1 MPQPTRS
8 GENGAMSAPQPP
20 YDGPP
25 VVAVV
30 GSTAAGKT
38 SLSLDLAEELGGEV
52 INTDAF
58 QLYRGMD
65 IGTAKVPVDERRGIA
80 HHLLDVLDITDT
92 ATVAEF
98 PPWARAAVADVRG
111 RGLVPVLVGGSAL
124 YTRAVVD
131 DFTFPGTD
139 PAVRR
144 RLTEELE
151 ERGVAAMYARL
162 AEVDPAAAA
171 HIEPANDR
179 RIVRALEVIELT
191 GEPFRATLPPYAYAL
206 PGVVQIGVRID
217 RPTLDAR
224 IELRVDRMWEL
235 GLVDEVREL
244 AERGLRDGLTAGR
257 ALGYQQVLAFLDG
270 RCTEADAREQTVQG
284 TRRFARRQESWFAKD
299 PRVTW
304 VDHDDPE
311 RLTAALTAVDSRTP
325 GTMER

>member
-1 MPQPTRS
+1 MGSGWVSGPGSGVGTVPGPSGSPLGRTSGSGSGTGSSTGGRLPPGTSERCGPPGGVGASRSPASRAAPWLAGPCFTSSGWGLMSFPVPAEAPGMPQPTRS

-92 ATVAEF
+92 ATVAEVQQ
-98 PPWARAAVADVRG
+98 WARAAVADVRG

-131 DFTFPGTD
+131 DFTYPGTD

-179 RIVRALEVIELT
+179 RIVR
-191 GEPFRATLPPYAYAL
+191 
-206 PGVVQIGVRID
+206 
-217 RPTLDAR
+217 
-224 IELRVDRMWEL
+224 
-235 GLVDEVREL
+235 
-244 AERGLRDGLTAGR
+244 
-257 ALGYQQVLAFLDG
+257 
-270 RCTEADAREQTVQG
+270 
-284 TRRFARRQESWFAKD
+284 
-299 PRVTW
+299 
-304 VDHDDPE
+304 
-311 RLTAALTAVDSRTP
+311 
-325 GTMER
+325 